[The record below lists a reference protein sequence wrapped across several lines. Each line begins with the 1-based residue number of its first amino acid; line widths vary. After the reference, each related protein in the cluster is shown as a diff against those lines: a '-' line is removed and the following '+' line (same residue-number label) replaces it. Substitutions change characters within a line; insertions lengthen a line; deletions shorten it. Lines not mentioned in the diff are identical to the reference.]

1 MQKLYKTTI
10 SSKFVLII
18 KDIENSC
25 KIYILI
31 KLYNKKNSYI
41 SKYKTIILAFILI
54 NICKLL
60 LILKLEYKYFFKI
73 VNNYFYKI

>member
-1 MQKLYKTTI
+1 LQKLYK
-10 SSKFVLII
+10 II
-18 KDIENSC
+18 ILLKSIFIIEDIKNFY

-31 KLYNKKNSYI
+31 KLYNKRNYYI
-41 SKYKTIILAFILI
+41 SKYKIVILAFILI

-60 LILKLEYKYFFKI
+60 LVLKFKYKYFFKI